1 MSSLLPGNLGYWSIA
16 CIYITFTLS
25 SLLLSSAFVIAAT
38 VKWSLFIG
46 SILYLS
52 FIVANIW
59 PDWVTL
65 VPGALVL
72 GFGASIIWAAQGAYV
87 TNAALAYAH
96 VAGKPPRSSVGL
108 FNGIFFGIFQLSMLI
123 GNLISS
129 LILSS
134 GGGSSNNGSSASS
147 ADSGDEASWDASES
161 LLSASSSEGINP
173 RAKMLFYS
181 YTGICSAGV
190 IGLLLLPKPQESHKA
205 AAAAGAGADSAAE
218 LEAKPKIKSPLE
230 RVIGAVVLLKEPR
243 MFLMVPYLLFTGLE
257 QAFVFGDFTKQFVRE
272 LHGVQNVGF
281 VMSVFGSVD
290 SVFSFALGRLAD
302 RIGARWIGYTGAAL
316 LAVFLG
322 TIRFFR
328 STAFGV
334 TLPAAFM
341 WAALLGV
348 ADACMFGVFC
358 NAATATLFHDRAE
371 AAFSNVKVFQ
381 AGGTALMFFLGPI
394 LTFNIKIIIISAT
407 LVVAVIAVII
417 LDTRVFPL
425 RPQTQDV
432 PEASQGHVQ
441 HKASET
447 APLIAD
453 KTTTD

>member
-25 SLLLSSAFVIAAT
+25 SLLLSSAFVIAVT

-46 SILYLS
+46 GLLYLG

-72 GFGASIIWAAQGAYV
+72 GVGASIIWAAQGAYV

-129 LILSS
+129 LILST
-134 GGGSSNNGSSASS
+134 GGSGTASS
-147 ADSGDEASWDASES
+147 DAGPSLSSDADSWAASES
-161 LLSASSSEGINP
+161 LLASSSGAGINP
-173 RAKMLFYS
+173 RAKLLFYS

-205 AAAAGAGADSAAE
+205 GKGEGEAAE
-218 LEAKPKIKSPLE
+218 LESRQRIKNPLE

-290 SVFSFALGRLAD
+290 SVFSFVLGRLAD
-302 RIGARWIGYTGAAL
+302 RVGARWIGYTGAAL
-316 LAVFLG
+316 LAAFLG

-328 STAFGV
+328 TTAFGV

-394 LTFNIKIIIISAT
+394 LTFNIKILIISAT
-407 LVVAVIAVII
+407 LVVAVVAIII

-425 RPQTQDV
+425 RPQTQEP
-432 PEASQGHVQ
+432 PEAAQGHVQ
-441 HKASET
+441 NKASET

-453 KTTTD
+453 KSTSD

>member
-25 SLLLSSAFVIAAT
+25 SLLLSSAFVIAVT

-46 SILYLS
+46 GVLYLG
-52 FIVANIW
+52 FIIANIW

-72 GFGASIIWAAQGAYV
+72 GIGASIIWAAQGAYV

-96 VAGKPPRSSVGL
+96 VSGKPPRSSIGL

-129 LILSS
+129 LILST
-134 GGGSSNNGSSASS
+134 GGGGDASS
-147 ADSGDEASWDASES
+147 GAGSALSSDEDSWAASES
-161 LLSASSSEGINP
+161 ALSASSSEGINP
-173 RAKMLFYS
+173 RAKLLFYS
-181 YTGICSAGV
+181 YACICSAGV

-205 AAAAGAGADSAAE
+205 AAAAGAEAAE
-218 LEAKPKIKSPLE
+218 LESKQKIKNPLE

-328 STAFGV
+328 TTAFGV

-341 WAALLGV
+341 WAALLGI

-371 AAFSNVKVFQ
+371 AAFSNVKTFQ

-407 LVVAVIAVII
+407 LVVAVIATIV

-425 RPQTQDV
+425 RPQTQES
-432 PEASQGHVQ
+432 PEASQGQVQ

-453 KTTTD
+453 KSTSD